1 MVDWTAERGRS
12 VTSRQES
19 ERARSARVRG
29 FEAEVEGAESAARV
43 LRISRMTES
52 GLSLD
57 LNCMESESW
66 SASAAVRRRFFLSAI
81 GAAEFF
87 SSDLGGGK

>member
-66 SASAAVRRRFFLSAI
+66 SASAVRRRFFLSAI